1 MENNSN
7 IKRPVGRPRKNIE
20 TLTTVKTPN
29 ILNLEGFKMSEVY
42 QPYINEK
49 GTGTEWVKWDKN
61 NLFSD
66 ELIDAF
72 NTSPI
77 HNSITITKKELSKG
91 RSIMIEPDKKGI
103 FSFLSSNKHRPTQEF
118 IDRANSNGETFRD
131 VLDKVFLDQFV
142 FGMSYIQP
150 GITRGGKLE
159 VYHVPADRVRASK
172 CDQQGIVSK
181 YWYSPD
187 WHQYARPEYKPVSIP
202 RFDGTEKS
210 LKTRTILPIMPY
222 RSGNFYYSLP
232 EWYPAM
238 NWIKVDG
245 MISRFHLSN
254 LTHGL
259 SPSLLI
265 QLNQGQPPEE
275 QRIKIKERIEEALTG
290 TFNAGKFILMFNDT
304 KDNEASIETL
314 QVNDLDK
321 QFVLLNDMVL
331 QNIITSSRVTSP
343 MLCGIKTEGQLGG
356 ANEIVNSFE
365 LFYNSAILPVQ
376 LLVMDKINTL
386 GNLTGLKKMVIETS
400 SPIDYVWS
408 ESVLAKI
415 LTINEMR
422 KEIGRE
428 PLEGE
433 DVLVDYKKE
442 TQNVP
447 PKNNPNK
454 DGK

>member
-1 MENNSN
+1 M
-7 IKRPVGRPRKNIE
+7 GRPKKIQVPVQVKEQNIF
-20 TLTTVKTPN
+20 
-29 ILNLEGFKMSEVY
+29 NLEGFKMSEVK
-42 QPYINEK
+42 QPYINEA
-49 GTGTEWVKWDKN
+49 GTTYEWIQWDRN

-77 HNSITITKKELSKG
+77 HNSITITKKEMSKG
-91 RSIMIEPDKKGI
+91 RSIMIEPDKRGI
-103 FSFLSSNKHRPTQEF
+103 FSFLSSNKHRPTQDF
-118 IDRANSNGETFRD
+118 IDRANSNGESLRD
-131 VLDKVFLDQFV
+131 VLDKLFLDFYV
-142 FGMSYIQP
+142 FGMCYIQP
-150 GITRGGKLE
+150 GITKGGKLE
-159 VYHVPADRVRASK
+159 IYHIPADRMRANK
-172 CDQQGIVSK
+172 CEQQGLVK
-181 YWYSPD
+181 RYWYSAD
-187 WHQYARPEYKPVSIP
+187 WHQYRRSEYIP
-202 RFDGTEKS
+202 TSFPRYDGTERG
-210 LKTRTILPIMPY
+210 LKTQSILPIMPY

-254 LTHGL
+254 LTNGL

-265 QLNQGQPPEE
+265 QMNQGVPPEE
-275 QRIKIKERIEEALTG
+275 QRREIKKRIEDTLTG
-290 TFNAGKFILMFNDT
+290 TFNAGKFLLLFNDT
-304 KDNEASIETL
+304 KENEASIEPL

-321 QFVLLNDMVL
+321 QFTILNEQVL

-343 MLCGIKTEGQLGG
+343 MLVGIKTQGQLGG

-365 LFYNSAILPVQ
+365 LFYNSAILPTQ
-376 LLVMDKINTL
+376 LLVMDKINQL

-447 PKNNPNK
+447 VKNNSTAN
-454 DGK
+454 GK